1 MRKVIILTAA
11 LLLLAGCVR
20 MPSEYEP
27 TQEDLERACN
37 VYHAITRNQPLN
49 QAYFQMCLSNAGK
62 SADIV
67 NACHNVAQAV
77 YPTTVDSFLGKNG
90 EAYSFLNALKRA
102 QIACIE
108 KE

>member
-1 MRKVIILTAA
+1 MRKVIILTAM
-11 LLLLAGCVR
+11 LLSACKP
-20 MPSEYEP
+20 PSSEP
-27 TQEDLERACN
+27 TELDRERACS

-49 QAYFQMCLSNAGK
+49 QAYFQMCVSNAGNT
-62 SADIV
+62 ADIV
-67 NACHNVAQAV
+67 NACHNAAQSV